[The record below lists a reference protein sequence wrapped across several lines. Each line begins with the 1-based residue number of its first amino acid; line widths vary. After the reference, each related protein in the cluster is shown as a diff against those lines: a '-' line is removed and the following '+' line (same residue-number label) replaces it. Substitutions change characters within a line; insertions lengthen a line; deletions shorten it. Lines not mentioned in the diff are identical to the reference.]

1 MYRIF
6 ITIPTMRLIGGIE
19 RVTSYQANYWAQTGN
34 DVSII
39 TFQGGEKNPFYNL
52 MPQVRILNITVSEVQ
67 TKFFSNPIKGIIN
80 QRIRKAQYKK
90 SFEKF
95 KQIYRPDIVFT
106 TMHGI
111 ERYFIKTICP
121 DVPVVGINHISLTLR
136 HGDYISSRLRRT
148 IQRIKHHTLLRQL
161 KKYDCCVALS
171 RTDELMFK
179 NEGCSTAY
187 IPNPIDL
194 HSIKAG
200 DDVQRDKYVICVG
213 RLDYLKGQDRLL
225 RIWSKVSPQFPEWKL
240 LLVGDGEKKEELCHL
255 SASLG
260 LGKTVVFTGARK
272 DVYDILHKSSVFAFT
287 SRTESFGM
295 VLLEAFACGLPVV
308 AYDCETGPRDLVQ
321 SYYNGFLVSDDDE
334 EAFAM
339 KLSLLM
345 LDEEMRTRF
354 GENAKLTARQYD
366 NAVVLPQYSDLI
378 QKLCQRYQ

>member
-1 MYRIF
+1 MQW
-6 ITIPTMRLIGGIE
+6 IGGIE
-19 RVTSYQANYWAQTGN
+19 RVTSYQANYWAQAGN
-34 DVSII
+34 EVSII

-52 MPQVRILNITVSEVQ
+52 MPQVRILNITVSDVQ
-67 TKFFSNPIKGIIN
+67 TRFFFFFFKGVAN
-80 QRIRKAQYKK
+80 QCKCKAQYRKGL
-90 SFEKF
+90 EKF
-95 KQIYRPDIVFT
+95 MQIYRPDIVFT

-111 ERYFIKTICP
+111 ESTFIKTICP

-136 HGDYISSRLRRT
+136 RGDYISSRLRRT
-148 IQRIKHHTLLRQL
+148 IQRIKYHTLLRQL

-171 RTDELMFK
+171 RTDELMLK
-179 NEGCSTAY
+179 NEGCSTTY
-187 IPNPIDL
+187 LPNPIDL
-194 HSIKAG
+194 HSIKPSNKM
-200 DDVQRDKYVICVG
+200 QRDRYVVCVG

-225 RIWSKVSPQFPEWKL
+225 RIWKMVSPHFPEWNL
-240 LLVGDGEKKEELCHL
+240 LFVGDGDKKEELIRQ

-260 LGKTVVFTGARK
+260 LEETVTFTGARK

-321 SYYNGFLVSDDDE
+321 SYYNGFLIPDGNE

-345 LDEEMRTRF
+345 QDEKMRSSL
-354 GENAKLTARQYD
+354 GKNAMLTAKQYD

-378 QKLCQRYQ
+378 RQLCPKYQ